1 MTLIGVDVIVLFGQR
16 SFTLWRHMD
25 TQRME
30 QAQEP
35 TQIVGQSQQAAMM
48 RIFAR
53 SASKTNSTVFL
64 TGETGVGKDRLA
76 EHIHALSERS
86 GKFVPIVCGAIP
98 KELMESELFGHER
111 GSFTGAY
118 ETKIGLFEEA
128 SEGTLFINEL
138 DSMPLPLQVTLLRFT
153 EGRSIR
159 RLGSREEKTIQTRLI
174 VGTNADPQKLIAKGE
189 FRSDLW
195 YRLNV
200 LPYHVPALRER
211 LEDIPVLSRYL
222 LDRYEST
229 KKFSLDALEAMQQ
242 HSWPGNIRELD
253 NVVQRGIFF
262 SMENEV
268 ISREH
273 LRLDTP
279 ELPDSSAQGM
289 AQLEPQDFLSD
300 KVLSSGKFPTYSEWC
315 NIYFPRLFQ
324 ESGRN
329 VAKAARIAGMKRV
342 TLYNHV
348 KRLGLKHL
356 ALREKK

>member
-1 MTLIGVDVIVLFGQR
+1 
-16 SFTLWRHMD
+16 MD

-35 TQIVGQSQQAAMM
+35 TEIIGQSQQAAMM
-48 RIFAR
+48 RIFAH
-53 SASKTNSTVFL
+53 SAARTNSTVFL

-76 EHIHALSERS
+76 ERIHVLSKRM

-138 DSMPLPLQVTLLRFT
+138 DSMPLSLQVTLLRFT

-159 RLGSREEKTIQTRLI
+159 RLGGREEKTIQTRLI

-211 LEDIPVLSRYL
+211 LEDIPVLVQYL
-222 LDRYEST
+222 LERYEST
-229 KKFSLDALEAMQQ
+229 KKFSPKAFEAMQE

-262 SMENEV
+262 SNADE
-268 ISREH
+268 IIGPDH
-273 LRLDTP
+273 LRLERVEAPPLSTSEESP
-279 ELPDSSAQGM
+279 
-289 AQLEPQDFLSD
+289 LEPKDLLLDKFLTSR
-300 KVLSSGKFPTYSEWC
+300 KFPTFKEWRDS
-315 NIYFPRLFQ
+315 YFPILFR

-329 VAKAARIAGMKRV
+329 VAMAAKLADMPRSN
-342 TLYNHV
+342 LYNHIT
-348 KRLGLKHL
+348 RLNLKHL
-356 ALREKK
+356 VTRKEK